1 MNTNPISFGR
11 TIKVNASIPVAKHAA
26 DLINSVPNR
35 RGESRVQQ
43 QLKGLFFDSEQ
54 GSARVITPY
63 GKTGDVFIVT
73 GEASNDIA
81 ALKKDRNEQLSAAKK
96 NYGADSFT
104 FNLVKE
110 AEDSR
115 YDDLVK
121 LTIHES
127 KEPLEL
133 NIDYSQRKHRIKSID
148 IIF

>member
-1 MNTNPISFGR
+1 MNVNPVSFGR
-11 TIKVNASIPVAKHAA
+11 TIKVNAPLPVAKHAA
-26 DLINSVPNR
+26 DLINSLPTKK
-35 RGESRVQQ
+35 GESRVQQ
-43 QLKGLFFDSEQ
+43 QLKSIFFDSED
-54 GSARVITPY
+54 GRARAIAPY
-63 GKTGDVFIVT
+63 GKTGDVYIVT